1 MVCDYLHHLDDPK
14 ACDYLHHLRRCHSGV
29 VVPLPPREPLRVQP
43 LLSVSRSVERHVSER
58 PFCVALLHQFRAV
71 MAQPVAQF
79 EVTVALSSVHHPS
92 DSYSQAQVR
101 SEVQ

>member
-1 MVCDYLHHLDDPK
+1 MIQRHVITCIICAGVIQGWWCLCPLENRFVCS
-14 ACDYLHHLRRCHSGV
+14 RCWG
-29 VVPLPPREPLRVQP
+29 
-43 LLSVSRSVERHVSER
+43 VSRSVERHVSER